1 MFARIAR
8 AATQLGP
15 GAGLGLGALY
25 CGASRPGLGA
35 EEEER
40 PRLPLVYFI
49 VKHQDSLLGTVI
61 MELRSLLALSQPSCP
76 IGPCSADLVHPQVG
90 YRPQDCRELPSTL
103 HRRTRIWIQVSHQSV
118 I

>member
-61 MELRSLLALSQPSCP
+61 MELRSLLALSQPSLSPHVRLAPVLLTWSTHRSDIVPKTAENFRALCT
-76 IGPCSADLVHPQVG
+76 GEHG
-90 YRPQDCRELPSTL
+90 YGYK
-103 HRRTRIWIQVSHQSV
+103 
-118 I
+118 